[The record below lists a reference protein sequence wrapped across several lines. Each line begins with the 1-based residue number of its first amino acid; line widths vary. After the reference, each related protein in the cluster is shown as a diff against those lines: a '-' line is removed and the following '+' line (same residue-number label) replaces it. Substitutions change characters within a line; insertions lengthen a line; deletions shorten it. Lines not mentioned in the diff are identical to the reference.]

1 MEKIEVSLELG
12 GSNISFETGKLAR
25 QANGAVVVRSGDTVL
40 LVTATMSETVREGID
55 FFPLM
60 VDFEEK
66 FYAAGRIPGGYFKR
80 EGRPSERAVLTSRL
94 IDRPIRPLFPKG
106 MRNDVQIIVLPL
118 SASNDYLAD
127 ILAINGASLALS
139 ISDIPF
145 NGPVG
150 AVRIACMNDEYIVN
164 PTYDLLQDSQIDMVV
179 VGGEDAITTVQVY
192 AREASEDIVLKGIE
206 IAHEHIKK
214 LIAVQK
220 EMALRA
226 GKEKRE
232 VRLFLPDEEIRA
244 AVSAYAAEKLR
255 QAVMSSD
262 KQSREEAIGVLKQ
275 EVLDHF
281 MVTMGEEAQAEII
294 GAFDY
299 ALKNTVRQMILD
311 EQVRPDGRK
320 PQEIR
325 PISCEVGLLPMT
337 HGSGLFT
344 RGQTQALNTV
354 TLGSLGEAQK
364 IESLMGDEA
373 KRFMHHYNFPPYS
386 VGEARPLRSPSRRD
400 IGHGALAEKALL
412 PMLPSEEDFPYAM
425 RLVSDVL
432 ESNGSS
438 SMASTCAGSLA
449 LMDAGVPVKKAVAGI
464 AMGLVT
470 DGNRHVVLWDI
481 QGMED
486 ALGDMDFKV
495 AGTID
500 GINAI
505 QMDIKLEGLNMD
517 ILREALEQ
525 AREGRLYIL
534 NIMNKA
540 ISEPRSNLSP
550 KAPRIITLQIHPD
563 KIGEL
568 IGPGGKTIKKII
580 EATEVKID
588 VEDDGKVY
596 ISSTDEESALRAV
609 KMVENLT
616 KEVTA
621 GEIYTGRVTR
631 IMTFGA
637 FVEVLPGK
645 EGLVHISELAPRRVE
660 RVEDVVNVGDE
671 VTVKV
676 IEIDRQGRI
685 NLTIRGLL
693 ETGGEEE
700 RSGGRRE
707 RGEKRPEGRRLR
719 R

>member
-127 ILAINGASLALS
+127 IPAINGASLALS

-344 RGQTQALNTV
+344 RGQTQVLNTV

>member
-12 GSNISFETGKLAR
+12 GSNISFETGNLAR
-25 QANGAVVVRSGDTVL
+25 QANGAVVVHSGDTVL
-40 LVTATMSETVREGID
+40 LVTATMSETAREGID

-118 SASNDYLAD
+118 SASNNYLAD

-145 NGPVG
+145 SGPVG
-150 AVRIACMNDEYIVN
+150 AVRIACINDEYIVN
-164 PTYDLLQDSQIDMVV
+164 PPYDLLQESRMDMVV
-179 VGGEDAITTVQVY
+179 AGGEDAITTVQVY
-192 AREASEDIVLKGIE
+192 AKEASEDVVLKGIE

-220 EMALRA
+220 EMIRRA

-232 VRLFLPDEEIRA
+232 VRLFLPDEDIRA
-244 AVSAYAAEKLR
+244 AVAAHAAEKLR

-262 KQSREEAIGVLKQ
+262 KQSREEAIGALKQ
-275 EVLDHF
+275 EMIDHF
-281 MVTMGEEAQAEII
+281 TVAMGEEAQAEII

-344 RGQTQALNTV
+344 RGQTQVLNTV

-364 IESLMGDEA
+364 MESLIGDEA

-386 VGEARPLRSPSRRD
+386 VGEVRPLRSPSRRD

-470 DGNRHVVLWDI
+470 DGSRHVVLWDI

-517 ILREALEQ
+517 ILREALGQ

-534 NIMNKA
+534 DIMNKT
-540 ISEPRSNLSP
+540 ISESRSNLSP

-700 RSGGRRE
+700 RPGGRRE
-707 RGEKRPEGRRLR
+707 RGEKRPEGRRPR

>member
-12 GSNISFETGKLAR
+12 GSTISFETGMLAR
-25 QANGAVVVRSGDTVL
+25 QANGSIVVRSEDTVL
-40 LVTATMSETVREGID
+40 LVTATMSETSREGID

-94 IDRPIRPLFPKG
+94 IDRPMRPLFPKG
-106 MRNDVQIIVLPL
+106 MRNDVQIVVLPL
-118 SASNDYLAD
+118 SASNEQLAD
-127 ILAINGASLALS
+127 VMAINAASLALS

-145 NGPVG
+145 SGPVG
-150 AVRIACMNDEYIVN
+150 AVRIALIDDEYVVN
-164 PTYDLLQDSQIDMVV
+164 PAYELLKDSRMEMVIA
-179 VGGEDAITTVQVY
+179 GKEDAITTVQVY
-192 AREASEDIVLKGIE
+192 GKEASEDVVLKGIE

-214 LIAVQK
+214 LIAVQR
-220 EMALRA
+220 EMVERV
-226 GKEKRE
+226 GKPKKT
-232 VRLFLPDEEIRA
+232 VKLFLPNEDIRA
-244 AVSAYAAEKLR
+244 AVSAYASDKLR
-255 QAVMSSD
+255 QAVVNTD

-275 EVLDHF
+275 EVIDHF
-281 MVTMGEEAQAEII
+281 LATMGEEARAEIV

-299 ALKNTVRQMILD
+299 ATKNTVRQLIVA

-320 PQEIR
+320 PNEIR
-325 PISCEVGLLPMT
+325 PISCAVSLLPMT

-344 RGQTQALNTV
+344 RGQTQVLNTV

-364 IESLMGDEA
+364 MESLVGDEA

-386 VGEARPLRSPSRRD
+386 VGEVRPLRSPSRRD

-470 DGNRHVVLWDI
+470 DGDKHVILWDI

-495 AGTID
+495 AGTVD

-505 QMDIKLEGLNMD
+505 QMDIKLDGLDMS
-517 ILREALEQ
+517 ILREALAQ

-534 NIMNKA
+534 DIMNKT
-540 ISEPRSNLSP
+540 ISGHRPNLSP

-568 IGPGGKTIKKII
+568 IGPGGKNIKKII

-588 VEDDGKVY
+588 VEDDGRVY
-596 ISSTDEESALRAV
+596 ISSVDEESAMRAV
-609 KMVENLT
+609 KMVESIT
-616 KEVTA
+616 REVMA
-621 GEIYTGRVTR
+621 GEVYTGRVTR
-631 IMTFGA
+631 VMTFGA

-693 ETGGEEE
+693 ETGGE
-700 RSGGRRE
+700 
-707 RGEKRPEGRRLR
+707 GERPEGARERSERRPEQR
-719 R
+719 RPRR

>member
-206 IAHEHIKK
+206 IAHEHMKK

>member
-344 RGQTQALNTV
+344 RGQTQVLNTV

>member
-344 RGQTQALNTV
+344 RGQTQVLNTV

-637 FVEVLPGK
+637 CVEVLPGK
-645 EGLVHISELAPRRVE
+645 EGLVHISELAPRR
-660 RVEDVVNVGDE
+660 
-671 VTVKV
+671 
-676 IEIDRQGRI
+676 
-685 NLTIRGLL
+685 
-693 ETGGEEE
+693 
-700 RSGGRRE
+700 
-707 RGEKRPEGRRLR
+707 
-719 R
+719 

>member
-12 GSNISFETGKLAR
+12 GSTISFETGMLAR
-25 QANGAVVVRSGDTVL
+25 QANGSIVVRSEDTVL
-40 LVTATMSETVREGID
+40 LVTATMSETSREGID

-94 IDRPIRPLFPKG
+94 IDRPMRPLFPKG
-106 MRNDVQIIVLPL
+106 MRNDVQIVVLPL
-118 SASNDYLAD
+118 SASNEQLAD
-127 ILAINGASLALS
+127 VMAINAASLALS

-145 NGPVG
+145 SGPVG
-150 AVRIACMNDEYIVN
+150 AVRIALIDDEYVVN
-164 PTYDLLQDSQIDMVV
+164 PAYELLKDSRMEMVIA
-179 VGGEDAITTVQVY
+179 GKEDAITTVQVY
-192 AREASEDIVLKGIE
+192 GKEASEDVVLKGIE

-214 LIAVQK
+214 LIAVQR
-220 EMALRA
+220 EMVERV
-226 GKEKRE
+226 GKPKKT
-232 VRLFLPDEEIRA
+232 VKLFLPNEDIRA
-244 AVSAYAAEKLR
+244 AVSAYASDKLR
-255 QAVMSSD
+255 QAVVNTD

-275 EVLDHF
+275 EVIDHF
-281 MVTMGEEAQAEII
+281 LATMGEEARAEIV

-299 ALKNTVRQMILD
+299 ATKNTGRQLIVA

-320 PQEIR
+320 PNEIR
-325 PISCEVGLLPMT
+325 PISCAVSLLPMT

-344 RGQTQALNTV
+344 RGQTQVLNTV

-364 IESLMGDEA
+364 MESLVGDEA

-386 VGEARPLRSPSRRD
+386 VGEVRPLRSPSRRD

-470 DGNRHVVLWDI
+470 DGDKHVILWDI

-495 AGTID
+495 AGTVD

-505 QMDIKLEGLNMD
+505 QMDIKLDGLDMS
-517 ILREALEQ
+517 ILREALAQ
-525 AREGRLYIL
+525 AKEGRLYIL
-534 NIMNKA
+534 DIMNKT
-540 ISEPRSNLSP
+540 ISENRPNLSP

-568 IGPGGKTIKKII
+568 IGPGGKNIKKII

-588 VEDDGKVY
+588 VEDDGRVY
-596 ISSTDEESALRAV
+596 ISSVDEESAMRAV
-609 KMVENLT
+609 KMVESIT
-616 KEVTA
+616 REVMA
-621 GEIYTGRVTR
+621 GEVYTGRVTR
-631 IMTFGA
+631 VMTFGA

-693 ETGGEEE
+693 ETGGE
-700 RSGGRRE
+700 
-707 RGEKRPEGRRLR
+707 GERPEGARERSERRPEQR
-719 R
+719 RPRR